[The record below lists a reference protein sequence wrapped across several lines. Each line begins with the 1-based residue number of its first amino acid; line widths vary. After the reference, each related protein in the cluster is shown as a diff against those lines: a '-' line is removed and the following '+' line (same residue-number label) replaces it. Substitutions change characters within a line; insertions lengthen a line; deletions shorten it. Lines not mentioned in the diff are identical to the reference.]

1 MSSMKDFIE
10 ILASGGSA
18 TLNLNTNNFSN
29 IEIVIPNV
37 YLLQKYHEIVQPLFY
52 KILNNLLENQHLS
65 QIRDSLLP
73 KLMSGEI
80 DVSEVKI

>member
-1 MSSMKDFIE
+1 
-10 ILASGGSA
+10 
-18 TLNLNTNNFSN
+18 
-29 IEIVIPNV
+29 
-37 YLLQKYHEIVQPLFY
+37 
-52 KILNNLLENQHLS
+52 LNNLLENQHLS